1 MSFHNNAFNHLLDS
15 DPNGDGSSSSL
26 QDLSTSSS
34 PTGNERCHLRRNSL
48 GPFSGP
54 GNSEDDVEGSH
65 YSPII
70 DRENSLPLPRTRSLD
85 RLDSVTAGDSPKMIM
100 TGLPP
105 PPQAVTAAPITRSD
119 SPNILDNGPSSPLL
133 RMLNQHTDVFPVEE
147 DRNEPLQIM
156 RARENFTAP
165 RPTVT
170 RTMSE
175 VWTEAVSAPVTAR
188 DREPSTSLQHPQ
200 RPMIP
205 ITEHN
210 IGGAGT
216 CPQALQ
222 EVCATPPHPNNGGT
236 ATASI
241 VTTVRRD
248 TRPLPSARIPAAQ
261 SLGAYVAAELHP
273 GPSYPTTD
281 VIWGQSER
289 DRVYNALLAVPYQL
303 ERLLWLGTAVCMDS
317 FLAVFTLLPLRVVG
331 ALGTLVLC
339 LLQSITPSRHG
350 RHGVESSTHLH
361 PEEDICAPP
370 SSSSSPPSSK
380 RRALRGDQIYDV
392 LCALMFSFVVTFLWR
407 LKAGSIY
414 YWVKDLTQEFLKLS
428 VLQTALELSDKIC
441 CSFLVDV
448 LEALAASCTA
458 FAAQP
463 HWSTSHA
470 FNVMSDAAVALAL
483 LTAHGATLMA
493 QALVFGVAMNS
504 QKNTLLALLIASN
517 FTEIKGTVMK
527 RFDPTKIFV
536 LASQDVV
543 ERFHLIIVLAFV
555 LVEEMSGTGAALP
568 SARLMS
574 HMGYI
579 LLAEVV
585 IDVTK
590 HAVLGKFNEIRPG
603 VYREFTKDLCEQLAT
618 AQSHTAHRLV
628 GFEPFAPAALFF
640 RVILSY
646 VSLRREDPGAMSAA
660 RGIMAIV
667 LAWAALVIF
676 KLGLGYL
683 VKRGAV
689 GYLGRYEARR
699 ARGRAGSVRGRSV
712 AFVGTSPAPVVG
724 TGIGASA
731 SPTKKDA

>member
-1 MSFHNNAFNHLLDS
+1 MSFHNNAFNHLVDS
-15 DPNGDGSSSSL
+15 ETNGDNGSSSSL
-26 QDLSTSSS
+26 QDLANSS
-34 PTGNERCHLRRNSL
+34 PAAIKRHLQPNSL
-48 GPFSGP
+48 DPSGDI
-54 GNSEDDVEGSH
+54 EDD
-65 YSPII
+65 I
-70 DRENSLPLPRTRSLD
+70 DRSHFAPTIDHDNSITLPRTRSLD
-85 RLDSVTAGDSPKMIM
+85 RLDSVAQGEILMP
-100 TGLPP
+100 GLPP
-105 PPQAVTAAPITRSD
+105 PPPPSAAAAAPVENR
-119 SPNILDNGPSSPLL
+119 PSSPLL
-133 RMLNQHTDVFPVEE
+133 RMINQHPDLSSSARDP
-147 DRNEPLQIM
+147 NQPLQIM
-156 RARENFTAP
+156 TAREIFTST
-165 RPTVT
+165 RPAVT

-175 VWTEAVSAPVTAR
+175 IGTEAVSAPVTAR
-188 DREPSTSLQHPQ
+188 DRDTSASLQHIQ
-200 RPMIP
+200 RPMTP
-205 ITEHN
+205 ITEANTSPHAPS
-210 IGGAGT
+210 GV
-216 CPQALQ
+216 PS
-222 EVCATPPHPNNGGT
+222 TPPPAPAVAGGGT
-236 ATASI
+236 VNAAATGIRRDARLLPAASI
-241 VTTVRRD
+241 PV
-248 TRPLPSARIPAAQ
+248 AQ
-261 SLGAYVAAELHP
+261 SLGAYLAAELHP

-317 FLAVFTLLPLRVVG
+317 FLSVFTLLPLRVVG
-331 ALGTLVLC
+331 ALGTAVLC
-339 LLQSITPSRHG
+339 FLQWITPSG
-350 RHGVESSTHLH
+350 TDGSGSNSNNMNSLQGGGKKNKNQGDV
-361 PEEDICAPP
+361 P
-370 SSSSSPPSSK
+370 SSRK
-380 RRALRGDQIYDV
+380 KRALRGDQIYDL
-392 LCALMFSFVVTFLWR
+392 LCALMFAFVVTFLWR

-458 FAAQP
+458 LAAQP
-463 HWSTSHA
+463 QWSNSHA
-470 FNVMSDAAVALAL
+470 FNVMSDAAVALTL

-517 FTEIKGTVMK
+517 FTEIKGTVLK

-568 SARLMS
+568 SARLLGQV
-574 HMGYI
+574 GYV

-603 VYREFTKDLCEQLAT
+603 VYREFTKDLCEQLST

-646 VSLRREDPGAMSAA
+646 VVMRREDPGAMSAV
-660 RGIMAIV
+660 RGVMAVV
-667 LAWAALVIF
+667 LAWAALAIF

-689 GYLGRYEARR
+689 RYLGRYEARR
-699 ARGRAGSVRGRSV
+699 GARGRAGGPVRGRSV
-712 AFVGTSPAPVVG
+712 MFAGASPAPTVG
-724 TGIGASA
+724 VPT
-731 SPTKKDA
+731 SPTKKDL

>member
-1 MSFHNNAFNHLLDS
+1 MSFQNNLFNHLVEADA
-15 DPNGDGSSSSL
+15 DDDGSSSSL
-26 QDLSTSSS
+26 QDLAINSS
-34 PTGNERCHLRRNSL
+34 PTARQRHLRRNSL
-48 GPFSGP
+48 GPFSNP
-54 GNSEDDVEGSH
+54 SEDNVEGSH
-65 YSPII
+65 YSPTM
-70 DRENSLPLPRTRSLD
+70 DCENSIPFPRTRSLD
-85 RLDSVTAGDSPKMIM
+85 RLDSVAAGESPKIM
-100 TGLPP
+100 MPGLPP
-105 PPQAVTAAPITRSD
+105 PPSSVLASPLIRADSPAAPLC
-119 SPNILDNGPSSPLL
+119 SPQLVDNRPSSPLL
-133 RMLNQHTDVFPVEE
+133 RMINQHPDLFPVTR
-147 DRNEPLQIM
+147 DSNQPLQIM
-156 RARENFTAP
+156 TARENFAP
-165 RPTVT
+165 SRPAVL

-175 VWTEAVSAPVTAR
+175 LGPEASSAPVTAR
-188 DREPSTSLQHPQ
+188 DRDTSTSLQHQ
-200 RPMIP
+200 QERPMTP

-210 IGGAGT
+210 NIAAAAAGSS
-216 CPQALQ
+216 PLA
-222 EVCATPPHPNNGGT
+222 ASTPPHPANT
-236 ATASI
+236 DSIAAVATAA
-241 VTTVRRD
+241 RRD
-248 TRPLPSARIPAAQ
+248 TRPVPSASIPAAQ
-261 SLGAYVAAELHP
+261 TLGAYLAAELHP

-303 ERLLWLGTAVCMDS
+303 ERLLWLGIAVCMDS

-331 ALGTLVLC
+331 ALGTVVLC
-339 LLQSITPSRHG
+339 IFQSILPSRGGGHRG
-350 RHGVESSTHLH
+350 LEKNRNKNQQEN
-361 PEEDICAPP
+361 
-370 SSSSSPPSSK
+370 SSPPMLSRK
-380 RRALRGDQIYDV
+380 RALRGDQIYDL
-392 LCALMFSFVVTFLWR
+392 LCALMFAFVVTFLWR

-458 FAAQP
+458 LAAQSR
-463 HWSTSHA
+463 WSPSHA
-470 FNVMSDAAVALAL
+470 FNVLSDAAVALAL

-517 FTEIKGTVMK
+517 FTEIKGTVLK

-568 SARLMS
+568 STRLLS
-574 HMGYI
+574 QVGYV

-646 VSLRREDPGAMSAA
+646 VSLRTEDPGAMSAA
-660 RGIMAIV
+660 RGILAIV
-667 LAWAALVIF
+667 LSWAALAVF

-689 GYLGRYEARR
+689 RYLGRYEARR
-699 ARGRAGSVRGRSV
+699 SRGRGGPVRGRSV
-712 AFVGTSPAPVVG
+712 AFVGASPAPVGAGVAVG
-724 TGIGASA
+724 APT
-731 SPTKKDA
+731 SPMKKEN

>member
-1 MSFHNNAFNHLLDS
+1 MMAD
-15 DPNGDGSSSSL
+15 
-26 QDLSTSSS
+26 
-34 PTGNERCHLRRNSL
+34 
-48 GPFSGP
+48 
-54 GNSEDDVEGSH
+54 
-65 YSPII
+65 
-70 DRENSLPLPRTRSLD
+70 LPLSQPPV
-85 RLDSVTAGDSPKMIM
+85 VTQP
-100 TGLPP
+100 
-105 PPQAVTAAPITRSD
+105 AAPITRTEN
-119 SPNILDNGPSSPLL
+119 PNFLNKSPSSPLL
-133 RMLNQHTDVFPVEE
+133 GISQQDLDFYPATMDL
-147 DRNEPLQIM
+147 NEPLQIM
-156 RARENFTAP
+156 TARKKYTVP

-175 VWTEAVSAPVTAR
+175 FGAEVVSAPVTAR
-188 DREPSTSLQHPQ
+188 DRETRASFHHQE
-200 RPMIP
+200 RPMTP
-205 ITEHN
+205 ITEHTSAAAA
-210 IGGAGT
+210 AGT
-216 CPQALQ
+216 AGTSPKALQ
-222 EVCATPPHPNNGGT
+222 EFCATSPHPNNGAT
-236 ATASI
+236 ATATVI
-241 VTTVRRD
+241 ATAVRRD
-248 TRPLPSARIPAAQ
+248 TRPLPSASIPAAQ
-261 SLGAYVAAELHP
+261 SLVAYVAAEFHP

-331 ALGTLVLC
+331 ALGTFVLC
-339 LLQSITPSRHG
+339 LLQSMMTSSRQSG
-350 RHGVESSTHLH
+350 NAVQQEIKKNQNLP
-361 PEEDICAPP
+361 PEENISAPL
-370 SSSSSPPSSK
+370 SSSSSK
-380 RRALRGDQIYDV
+380 RQALRGDQIYDL

-463 HWSTSHA
+463 RWSTLHA
-470 FNVMSDAAVALAL
+470 YNVICDAAVALAL

-536 LASQDVV
+536 LSSQDVV

-574 HMGYI
+574 QMGYI

-603 VYREFTKDLCEQLAT
+603 VYREFTRDLCEKLAT

-628 GFEPFAPAALFF
+628 GFEPFAPAALFC

-646 VSLRREDPGAMSAA
+646 ASLRREDTGAMSAA
-660 RGIMAIV
+660 RGIMTIV
-667 LAWAALVIF
+667 LAWAALAIF
-676 KLGLGYL
+676 KIGLGYL

-689 GYLGRYEARR
+689 GYLRRYEARR
-699 ARGRAGSVRGRSV
+699 ARGRAGTVRGRSV
-712 AFVGTSPAPVVG
+712 AFVGTSHAQVVG
-724 TGIGASA
+724 AGIGAHA
-731 SPTKKDA
+731 SPRKKDA

>member
-1 MSFHNNAFNHLLDS
+1 MSFHDNAFNHLLDS
-15 DPNGDGSSSSL
+15 ESTGDGSSSSV
-26 QDLSTSSS
+26 QDLATSSS
-34 PTGNERCHLRRNSL
+34 PRGNNRSHHRRN
-48 GPFSGP
+48 FSGP
-54 GNSEDDVEGSH
+54 GNSEDDATM
-65 YSPII
+65 
-70 DRENSLPLPRTRSLD
+70 DREYSIPLPRTRSLD
-85 RLDSVTAGDSPKMIM
+85 RLDSITAGDSPNIM
-100 TGLPP
+100 VAGLPP
-105 PPQAVTAAPITRSD
+105 PPAVTGAPITRAE
-119 SPNILDNGPSSPLL
+119 SPNFLDNRPNSPLL
-133 RMLNQHTDVFPVEE
+133 RMNKQHLDFSPATRDL
-147 DRNEPLQIM
+147 NEPLQVM
-156 RARENFTAP
+156 TAREKFTAP

-175 VWTEAVSAPVTAR
+175 VGTVAVPAPVTAR
-188 DREPSTSLQHPQ
+188 DREFSTGFEHQQ
-200 RPMIP
+200 RPMAP

-210 IGGAGT
+210 NAGGAG
-216 CPQALQ
+216 PSPKAMQ
-222 EVCATPPHPNNGGT
+222 ELCATPPHQSNGAT
-236 ATASI
+236 ATAIASI
-241 VTTVRRD
+241 ATAARRD
-248 TRPLPSARIPAAQ
+248 TRPLPSKSIPAAQ
-261 SLGAYVAAELHP
+261 SLGAYVAAEFHP

-289 DRVYNALLAVPYQL
+289 GRVYNALLAVPYQL

-317 FLAVFTLLPLRVVG
+317 FLAVFTLLPLRVIG
-331 ALGTLVLC
+331 ALGTFVLC
-339 LLQSITPSRHG
+339 LLQSMIPSRQSG
-350 RHGVESSTHLH
+350 DGAQQEFRNKQNLQS
-361 PEEDICAPP
+361 EENISAPP
-370 SSSSSPPSSK
+370 SSSFSK

-458 FAAQP
+458 FAAQSR
-463 HWSTSHA
+463 WSTLHA
-470 FNVMSDAAVALAL
+470 YNVMCDAAVALAL

-536 LASQDVV
+536 LSSQDVV

-574 HMGYI
+574 QMGYI

-603 VYREFTKDLCEQLAT
+603 VYREFTRDLCEQLAT

-646 VSLRREDPGAMSAA
+646 VSLKREDPGAMSAA
-660 RGIMAIV
+660 RGIMMIV
-667 LAWAALVIF
+667 LVWTALVIF

-689 GYLGRYEARR
+689 GYLRRYEARR
-699 ARGRAGSVRGRSV
+699 ARGRAGSARGRSV
-712 AFVGTSPAPVVG
+712 AFVGTSPIPAG
-724 TGIGASA
+724 GAGIGAPA

>member
-1 MSFHNNAFNHLLDS
+1 
-15 DPNGDGSSSSL
+15 
-26 QDLSTSSS
+26 
-34 PTGNERCHLRRNSL
+34 
-48 GPFSGP
+48 
-54 GNSEDDVEGSH
+54 VEGSH
-65 YSPII
+65 FSPTI
-70 DRENSLPLPRTRSLD
+70 DRDNSIPLPRTRSLD
-85 RLDSVTAGDSPKMIM
+85 RLDSVAQGESPKITMATGLSPSPPLPSVASAAAITRTDSPKF
-100 TGLPP
+100 
-105 PPQAVTAAPITRSD
+105 
-119 SPNILDNGPSSPLL
+119 LDNRPSSPLL
-133 RMLNQHTDVFPVEE
+133 RMINQHPDLSPGTRDP
-147 DRNEPLQIM
+147 NEPLQIM
-156 RARENFTAP
+156 TARDNTALTSALTST
-165 RPTVT
+165 RPAVT

-175 VWTEAVSAPVTAR
+175 IGTEAVSAPVTAR
-188 DREPSTSLQHPQ
+188 DRDTSTSLQHLQ
-200 RPMIP
+200 RPMTP
-205 ITEHN
+205 ITEA
-210 IGGAGT
+210 AGT
-216 CPQALQ
+216 SPHAHG
-222 EVCATPPHPNNGGT
+222 VCSTPPHPNSTT
-236 ATASI
+236 ATAAAAI
-241 VTTVRRD
+241 ATGVRRD
-248 TRPLPSARIPAAQ
+248 TRPLPSASIPAAQ
-261 SLGAYVAAELHP
+261 SLGAYLVAELHP

-289 DRVYNALLAVPYQL
+289 DRVYNALMAVPYQL
-303 ERLLWLGTAVCMDS
+303 ERLLWLGIAVCMDS
-317 FLAVFTLLPLRVVG
+317 FLSVFTLLPLRVVG
-331 ALGTLVLC
+331 ALWTVVVC
-339 LLQSITPSRHG
+339 LLQAITPGRRNSVSGNGNSGSGSRKKNKNQPS
-350 RHGVESSTHLH
+350 EQ
-361 PEEDICAPP
+361 EDTPPLAPR
-370 SSSSSPPSSK
+370 K
-380 RRALRGDQIYDV
+380 RAALRGDQIYDL
-392 LCALMFSFVVTFLWR
+392 LCALMFAFVVTFLWK

-458 FAAQP
+458 LAAQP
-463 HWSTSHA
+463 QWSTSHA

-517 FTEIKGTVMK
+517 FTEIKGTVLK

-568 SARLMS
+568 SARLLGQV
-574 HMGYI
+574 GYV

-660 RGIMAIV
+660 RGIMALV
-667 LAWAALVIF
+667 LAWAALAVF
-676 KLGLGYL
+676 KLSLGYL

-689 GYLGRYEARR
+689 RYLGRYEARR
-699 ARGRAGSVRGRSV
+699 ARGRGGPVRGRSSV
-712 AFVGTSPAPVVG
+712 AFVGASPAPVVG
-724 TGIGASA
+724 VGAPA
-731 SPTKKDA
+731 SPTKKDV